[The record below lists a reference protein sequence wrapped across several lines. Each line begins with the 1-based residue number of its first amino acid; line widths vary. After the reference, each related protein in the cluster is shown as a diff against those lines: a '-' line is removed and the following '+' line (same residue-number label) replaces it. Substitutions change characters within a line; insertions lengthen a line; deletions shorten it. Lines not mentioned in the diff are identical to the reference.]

1 MAIFQIQCIN
11 QRRLNLRP
19 ARNSALFAHT
29 KWGDS
34 GIRLHRRCPVRSSA
48 AVEKARCQVEGAG
61 VWGTVQ
67 STGMQQHPAEG
78 VGLRGA
84 TPCVGMR
91 EHPADRRGFP
101 ASGGAPCPARGG
113 FSLPPKARPRGT
125 APLRGDA
132 AASRLEACPGALH
145 AVKRGEAPA
154 HGALAHPLPPRQSL
168 GASLAIRYRS
178 RRVAFGR
185 VLGASPG

>member
-113 FSLPPKARPRGT
+113 FSLPPKARP
-125 APLRGDA
+125 
-132 AASRLEACPGALH
+132 GALH